1 MNDSFTAATEL
12 LHTDRPSREAVM
24 RAGELYELA
33 SSQGHAEAT
42 ERLALFE
49 AFGIVRQQSWDRALD
64 WLELAARQ
72 GSRSAREQLLLL
84 ADNDR
89 DPSVS
94 DEASDDFWR
103 HLHARISVDDR
114 IVAGEKIPL
123 SESPR
128 IRIIK
133 QFATE

>member
-1 MNDSFTAATEL
+1 M
-12 LHTDRPSREAVM
+12 
-24 RAGELYELA
+24 
-33 SSQGHAEAT
+33 
-42 ERLALFE
+42 FE

-133 QFATE
+133 QFATEAECRWIMRNAEPRLGRATVFDARGDCFVPSR